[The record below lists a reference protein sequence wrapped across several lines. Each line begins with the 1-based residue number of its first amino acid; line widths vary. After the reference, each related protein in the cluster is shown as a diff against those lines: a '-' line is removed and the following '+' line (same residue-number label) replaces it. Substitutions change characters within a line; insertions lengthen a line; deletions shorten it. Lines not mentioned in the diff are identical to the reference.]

1 MSADGFT
8 RERLMTDQGRLLSA
22 HGTNAK
28 CRPGRETS
36 DVGGRPDI
44 SLTSRTDA
52 FDPNRTFAS
61 FAGLGYTAIGESAT
75 GAVCDSARSSAGA
88 ACRLKL
94 CAELIKPTW
103 LKACGNSPACGQS
116 SGSSSSDS
124 KPTSFA
130 ARDPFARPRGIAE
143 FASTA
148 TTKQINSHFT
158 IVPTHR

>member
-1 MSADGFT
+1 MAQMRSADGP
-8 RERLMTDQGRLLSA
+8 RNCLLIGVDRKWSA
-22 HGTNAK
+22 HSQN
-28 CRPGRETS
+28 
-36 DVGGRPDI
+36 
-44 SLTSRTDA
+44 DA
-52 FDPNRTFAS
+52 IDPNRTFAS

-75 GAVCDSARSSAGA
+75 GAVCDSARSSAGP

-103 LKACGNSPACGQS
+103 LKACGKFPSMRPVLGVELLRQQAS
-116 SGSSSSDS
+116 VI
-124 KPTSFA
+124 A